1 MNKQFWELIVS
12 INTYLRALQAE
23 DKSIEFKI
31 NKEVTN
37 IIKKHKYKYLSCKII
52 IW

>member
-31 NKEVTN
+31 NDLIELRSKLR
-37 IIKKHKYKYLSCKII
+37 I
-52 IW
+52 